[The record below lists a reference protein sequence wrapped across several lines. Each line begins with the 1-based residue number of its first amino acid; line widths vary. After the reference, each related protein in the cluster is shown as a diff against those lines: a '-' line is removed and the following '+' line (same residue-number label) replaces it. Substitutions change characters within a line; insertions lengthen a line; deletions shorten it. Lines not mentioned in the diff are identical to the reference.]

1 MTNQE
6 YDDIIIALEE
16 EMLRQKGTPDLSYH
30 LRVRNILVRKDFGGI
45 DPNKSTLGYQKWV
58 KIYNTIHSS
67 ITSRNSFYEYL
78 RQHLDEKKRETHIIN
93 GETVVL

>member
-16 EMLRQKGTPDLSYH
+16 EMLRQKGTPDLSYQ
-30 LRVRNILVRKDFGGI
+30 LRVRNILVHEDFGGI
-45 DPNKSTLGYQKWV
+45 DPNKSTLGYHKWV
-58 KIYNTIHSS
+58 KIYTAIHSS

-78 RQHLDEKKRETHIIN
+78 RQHLDKKKRETHIIN